1 MIMMNRAKVTA
12 EPGKQTIVVERMFD
26 APRDKVFTAM
36 TQKDK
41 LERWWI
47 GPGYTNR
54 VEHLDIRDGGSWR
67 FVQTSSNG
75 DEFSFHGSFH
85 MVSPEMTIQTFEF
98 DGLGERGHV
107 SLQKT
112 ELIDVSDSKTK
123 LIATSTFMS
132 VEDRDG
138 MISSGMEEGMQQTY
152 AMLDEVLKDMNL

>member
-1 MIMMNRAKVTA
+1 MNRAKVTV
-12 EPGKQTIVVERMFD
+12 EPGTQNIVVERMFD
-26 APRDKVFTAM
+26 APRRKVFAAM

-41 LERWWI
+41 LERWWT

-54 VEHLDIRDGGSWR
+54 VTHLDVRDGGSWR
-67 FVQTSSNG
+67 FVQSDG
-75 DEFSFHGSFH
+75 RGGEFGFHGSFH

-98 DGLGERGHV
+98 EGLGERGHV

-112 ELIDVSDSKTK
+112 ELIETEEGKTK

-138 MISSGMEEGMQQTY
+138 MVSSGMEEGMQQTY
-152 AMLDEVLKDMNL
+152 DMLDRILKEMDD